1 MGSEMCIRDRCNMAA
16 DDSRYHGDDSEKLH
30 HRENESSNSE
40 TVCWFVAIG
49 VGGVPIVTVW
59 PLRI

>member
-1 MGSEMCIRDRCNMAA
+1 MAA